1 MFGLSSVKKHNKQP
15 KEIPFQM
22 SSRMLL
28 LIQASKFRRKF
39 GRQLLKQKK
48 LYNTTMLLAL
58 NFAGV
63 SLLMYCIMNG
73 YSSMYF
79 PQFLN
84 WRNVFGYSR
93 GLMGFPFIVTV
104 SVYQNPLSTYSSSE
118 KMSLCNPMNLLQFV
132 CVKEE
137 GLCSTAR
144 HKMIH

>member
-1 MFGLSSVKKHNKQP
+1 MFSLSSIKSTINNRKKK
-15 KEIPFQM
+15 PFQM

-28 LIQASKFRRKF
+28 LIQESKFRTKF

-104 SVYQNPLSTYSSSE
+104 SVYQNSLSTYSSSE

-137 GLCSTAR
+137 GLFSTAR